1 MRVFVRKGFRKSYA
15 NLSERD
21 RKLVDD
27 GLSLFREDPFHPDL
41 KNHALKGVL
50 KGQRA
55 ISAGFDLRIL
65 YRQEGGHAVVY
76 LLKTG
81 THNQVY

>member
-1 MRVFVRKGFRKSYA
+1 MQVFVRKSFRKSYVK
-15 NLSERD
+15 LSERE

-27 GLSLFREDPFHPDL
+27 RLSLFREDPFHPDL
-41 KNHALKGVL
+41 KNHALKGAL

-65 YRQEGGHAVVY
+65 YRQEGEHTVVY